1 MIQAPSKKYVLCL
14 EVPVEN
20 LTLMDI
26 IQGQNNLGMENIKYG
41 NAKPFTDMTV
51 YYLPQQKYLLSW
63 YFTIKGKTG
72 KVFAFSELKYL
83 NIYKTMNVSHS

>member
-26 IQGQNNLGMENIKYG
+26 IQGQNNLGTGNIKYE
-41 NAKPFTDMTV
+41 NVKLFTDTDSF
-51 YYLPQQKYLLSW
+51 L
-63 YFTIKGKTG
+63 FTQFEI
-72 KVFAFSELKYL
+72 FAFMTLYSQRGNGK
-83 NIYKTMNVSHS
+83 SHYF